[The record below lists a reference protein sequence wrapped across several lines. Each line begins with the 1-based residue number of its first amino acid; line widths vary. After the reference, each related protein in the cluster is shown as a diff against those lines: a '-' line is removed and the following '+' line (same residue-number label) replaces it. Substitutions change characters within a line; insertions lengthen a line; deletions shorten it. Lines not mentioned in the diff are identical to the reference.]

1 MTLALNGQLVFF
13 VILIFCSFLMWN
25 IAKNEERWITMGI
38 DRHGVIL
45 VVCHTFEILESSRNK
60 IRVISARKATRKEV
74 EKYEEGI

>member
-1 MTLALNGQLVFF
+1 
-13 VILIFCSFLMWN
+13 
-25 IAKNEERWITMGI
+25 MGI
-38 DRHGVIL
+38 DGNGVIL